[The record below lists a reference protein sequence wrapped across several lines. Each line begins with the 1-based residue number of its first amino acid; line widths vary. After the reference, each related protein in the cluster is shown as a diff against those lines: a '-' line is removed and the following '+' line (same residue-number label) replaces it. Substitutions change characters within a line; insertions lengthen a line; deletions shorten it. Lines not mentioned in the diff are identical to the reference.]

1 MSTPLTDSIN
11 ALTRY
16 ANETTGA
23 SDTTLSDAVETLVE
37 GFSNESNFEDFSGGN
52 ITAIIMHSNGGQ
64 NGSYINTGYF
74 PHGNANIYCKIAVT
88 QELYVR
94 YGNIF
99 GAFFGN
105 AISSACRRIGCQ
117 MDMGSNLIYICSYY
131 ADTGSINT
139 NVALSDEPKII
150 KGASLILLPTDI
162 ATVPL
167 LIANGY
173 YRTENTKDVCGG
185 MIFYGLKAYENGKL
199 VKKYVPWLDDNEI
212 PCVRELID
220 DEYFYNAGVNN
231 FGYIDLNG
239 NIIEE

>member
-16 ANETTGA
+16 ANEITGA
-23 SDTTLSDAVETLVE
+23 SDTTLSDAVGTLAE

-74 PHGNANIYCKIAVT
+74 PHGNANIYCKIAT
-88 QELYVR
+88 NQELYAR

-99 GAFFGN
+99 GTFFKN
-105 AISSACRRIGCQ
+105 AITENSTRVGCQ
-117 MDMGSNLIYICSYY
+117 MNMSSGLIYVYSYY
-131 ADTGSINT
+131 TSTGSTDTGVT
-139 NVALSDEPKII
+139 LSVEPKIV
-150 KGASLILLPTDI
+150 KAASIALLPTDI

-199 VKKYVPWLDDNEI
+199 VKKYVPWLDNDNI
-212 PCVRELID
+212 PCVRELVD

-239 NIIEE
+239 NIIEG